1 LAFFAEKKATP
12 LISLVYLTSQN
23 YTSRRLRVAALTT
36 HVGRIV
42 MPGGPE
48 YNRSLRRKA
57 EELLSDAPEKLAGM
71 SGRDLQELVHELSV
85 HRIELEMQNEEL
97 RRSQEQLEESRSE
110 YADLYDLAPVGYLTF
125 DKMGL
130 VTRVNLTAC
139 GLLGI
144 ERSLLVRKPFAL
156 FTHPESRDLFYV
168 HKQKT
173 LEAMT
178 TETCQLVLKR
188 KDGTFFDAQLES
200 IAVQLNG
207 QPAANSVL
215 TDITEHKRAEQE
227 REQLESQ
234 LREAQ
239 KFEALGTLAGGI
251 AHEFNNILAAII
263 GFTELIRDHV
273 PKGSREE
280 RHAARVLQ
288 AGIRGRE
295 LVKQMLTFSQRTKE
309 EEKPLQLSSIVKETV
324 KLLRPSTPSTI
335 SIRASMKSESGLI
348 LANPVQIRQVLMNL
362 AANAA
367 YAMRERG
374 GVLDMEVSDFSVEP
388 CERNPHGIEPGVY
401 VKLVVRDT
409 GIGMPQEV
417 MEGAFDPFFTTK
429 GLGKGTGLG
438 LSVVL
443 GIVKQAH
450 GYITVDSAPGKGST
464 FAIYFPKAAE
474 GPATEPATGYALP
487 TGSERILFVDDEE
500 ALVQL
505 GEELLAELG
514 YEVVCLMSSLEA
526 FSLIK
531 DDPSRFDLVIT
542 DQTMPE
548 MTGFD
553 LTREILALRPDMPVI
568 LATGF
573 SPLIDEGS
581 AREAGIKAL
590 VAKPL
595 TKRDLAKIIRQA
607 LEG

>member
-1 LAFFAEKKATP
+1 MADDPKY
-12 LISLVYLTSQN
+12 I
-23 YTSRRLRVAALTT
+23 
-36 HVGRIV
+36 G
-42 MPGGPE
+42 
-48 YNRSLRRKA
+48 SLRQKA
-57 EELLSDAPEKLAGM
+57 KESLSEAPEKPAGM
-71 SGRDLQELVHELSV
+71 SGGDMQELVHELSV
-85 HRIELEMQNEEL
+85 HQVELKMQNEEL
-97 RRSQEQLEESRSE
+97 HRSQEQLEQSRSE
-110 YADLYDLAPVGYLTF
+110 YADLYDFAPVGYLTF

-130 VTRVNLTAC
+130 ITRVNLTAC

-144 ERSLLVRKPFAL
+144 ERSLLVKKPFAL
-156 FTHPESRDLFYV
+156 FTHPESLDLFYV

-173 LEAMT
+173 LEATT

-188 KDGTFFDAQLES
+188 RDGTFLDAQLES
-200 IAVQLNG
+200 IAVQVNG
-207 QPAANSVL
+207 QPAVNSVL
-215 TDITEHKRAEQE
+215 TDITERKRTEWE

-234 LREAQ
+234 LRQAQ
-239 KFEALGTLAGGI
+239 KFEALGTLTGGI

-273 PKGSREE
+273 PKGGREE

-309 EEKPLQLSSIVKETV
+309 EEKPLQLSSIIKETV
-324 KLLRPSTPSTI
+324 KLLRPSMPSTI
-335 SIRASMKSESGLI
+335 SIRVSEKSESGLI
-348 LANPVQIRQVLMNL
+348 LADPVQIRQVLMNL

-374 GVLDMEVSDFSVEP
+374 GVLDVEVSDFSVAP
-388 CERNPHGIEPGVY
+388 FGKNLHGIEPGAY
-401 VKLVVRDT
+401 MKLVVRDT
-409 GIGMPQEV
+409 GIGMSPEV

-429 GLGKGTGLG
+429 GLGKGMGLG

-450 GYITVDSAPGKGST
+450 GYITVDSEQGLGST
-464 FAIYFPKAAE
+464 FAIYFPKVAE
-474 GPATEPATGYALP
+474 GPATEPTTCFELA

-500 ALVQL
+500 ALAQM

-514 YEVVCLMSSLEA
+514 YEVVCRTSSREA
-526 FSLIK
+526 LSLVK
-531 DDPSRFDLVIT
+531 DDPFRFGLIIT

-548 MTGFD
+548 MTGFE
-553 LTREILALRPDMPVI
+553 LAREILAVRPDMPVI

-573 SPLIDEGS
+573 SPLVNEES
-581 AREAGIKAL
+581 ARAAGIKAL

-595 TKRDLAKIIRQA
+595 TKRELAKTIRQV